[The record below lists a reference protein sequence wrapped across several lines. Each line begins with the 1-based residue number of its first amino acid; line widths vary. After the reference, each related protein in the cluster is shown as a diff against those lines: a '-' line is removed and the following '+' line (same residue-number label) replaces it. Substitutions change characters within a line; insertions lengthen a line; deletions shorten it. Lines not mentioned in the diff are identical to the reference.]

1 MIHCRT
7 TNNISSILTPS
18 PYRFIDKH
26 LSGHLFRETNLD
38 IHYQTCVFLPFRVC
52 LFLGSST
59 INRPSPYPPSSSI
72 KRMILAPLIPMLFLL
87 QLATAAFVETFPIN
101 VYNPSALQF
110 KPFVIYVALDTKRQ
124 LLKFFINTKI
134 YSHLLNDSTDA
145 VITDVDSLTN
155 RYTTLHVDIDFMGK
169 KFVLENLRL
178 CEIIAVKNTSLYEN
192 TPRFTPIIRNDTSA
206 NRSDYLLPTSLPYY
220 YPNGT
225 RINTSLK
232 KRAPPKVSVSTNSTC
247 YSCGPEVDTFLA
259 TSNTSIANYFSN
271 STGHLLQCPLY
282 QNDSIVLYYQADV
295 SDFSRRIG
303 SYTAKFTIVSNG
315 VDPTIIGGARC
326 YVTPIVQ
333 PKSIES
339 LIFFFVL
346 ALLLIANGLNFFIMA
361 FSPDQESS
369 NPFLIEASTICN
381 KRLLEQ
387 LEASTDRIISYLQFA
402 LFMGGLNIQYPG
414 FYQPLIGQIR
424 WCSLLGV
431 NLLNKNYSIPS
442 PQSDNAYI
450 TLNFS
455 GLKSLSLYSSNGFI
469 HYSWQNFMVCL
480 IIWMAIS
487 MLIYQCYIALKLTH
501 LKQKFKVKASKL
513 LRLKKGAKFGDK
525 DLDKDFH
532 SNYSVTRN
540 AWALVGHCLRVF
552 LSTFGFVF
560 LLLTIF
566 MLYSAGT
573 FSTLGF
579 TEEQVILRLNA
590 FDPTFP
596 YDSLIPN
603 QPPNRS
609 LYVISAKNVA
619 GGVVSILLWCGLATF
634 FVSYYLLPIRNWRIR
649 PSANVSRLYTSVKTI
664 ITWAYLYSTYK
675 PGRVHYVLVDLLG
688 VVSALIVVGALQ
700 SSGTVQVVL
709 MIVIEF
715 LQLVMLLVLK
725 PHFLKMTW
733 HSLSWIMRSARL
745 LVALLCI
752 AYIRQLGISES
763 SRTYVAYAQLIIHI
777 LVVAIY
783 VAHLIY
789 CSSLVLRALFKKRR
803 STQLYANKNS
813 SAPESLDNLLVNVE
827 MKNVKPIA
835 PSHWKADG
843 FDNTA
848 SLIANADDEEVDYYR
863 SHTGNMFLN
872 MNATL
877 SQVDIL
883 NKNEYTMESVFADRP
898 TPSTHDYTTREADRI
913 YQIGLSNPNI
923 DPEIRKM
930 WEARERTQSCEQV
943 NPSPVKTTSS
953 FELRS
958 LFHRKKEPTETGFQ
972 VSRPRPLVVKQNI
985 PSDPDE

>member
-1 MIHCRT
+1 MIV
-7 TNNISSILTPS
+7 SLLLIL
-18 PYRFIDKH
+18 
-26 LSGHLFRETNLD
+26 L
-38 IHYQTCVFLPFRVC
+38 
-52 LFLGSST
+52 
-59 INRPSPYPPSSSI
+59 
-72 KRMILAPLIPMLFLL
+72 LL
-87 QLATAAFVETFPIN
+87 QSALAAFVETFPIN
-101 VYNPSALQF
+101 VYNPSAVLF

-134 YSHLLNDSTDA
+134 YSHTLNLSTQA
-145 VITDVDSLTN
+145 VVTDVDPLTN

-178 CEIIAVKNTSLYEN
+178 CEILAVKNTSMYEN
-192 TPRFTPIIRNDTSA
+192 TPRFTPTFRNDSEPE
-206 NRSDYLLPTSLPYY
+206 RSDYQLPTSLPYY
-220 YPNGT
+220 FPNGT
-225 RINTSLK
+225 RVNSTL
-232 KRAPPKVSVSTNSTC
+232 RRRDTPKASVSTNTTC
-247 YSCGPEVDTFLA
+247 FSCGHEVDTFLA
-259 TSNTSIANYFSN
+259 TSNTSISNYFSN

-282 QNDSIVLYYQADV
+282 QNDSLILYYQADV
-295 SDFSRRIG
+295 SDFARRIG

-346 ALLLIANGLNFFIMA
+346 ALLLVANGLNFFIMA

-431 NLLNKNYSIPS
+431 NILNKNYSIPS

-480 IIWMAIS
+480 IIWMAVS

-501 LKQKFKVKASKL
+501 LKLKLKVKASKL
-513 LRLKKGAKFGDK
+513 LRLNKISSKFGDK
-525 DLDKDFH
+525 DLDKDFQ
-532 SNYSVTRN
+532 SNYSVMRN
-540 AWALVGHCLRVF
+540 AWALIGHCLRVF

-566 MLYSAGT
+566 MLYSAGS

-609 LYVISAKNVA
+609 LYVISAKNIA
-619 GGVVSILLWCGLATF
+619 GGVISILLWCGLAIF
-634 FVSYYLLPIRNWRIR
+634 FVSHYLLPLRKWRIR

-675 PGRVHYVLVDLLG
+675 PGRVHFVLVDLLG

-700 SSGTVQVVL
+700 GNGTLQVVL

-715 LQLVMLLVLK
+715 LQLVMLLVLR

-733 HSLSWIMRSARL
+733 HSLSWVMRSARL
-745 LVALLCI
+745 VVALLCI
-752 AYIRQLGISES
+752 AYIRQLGITET
-763 SRTYVAYAQLIIHI
+763 SRTYVAYTQLIIHI
-777 LVVAIY
+777 MVVAIY

-789 CSSLVLRALFKKRR
+789 CVSLVSKALLKKRR
-803 STQLYANKNS
+803 TSHLYANKNS
-813 SAPESLDNLLVNVE
+813 STPESLDNLLVNVE
-827 MKNVKPIA
+827 MKNIKPITT
-835 PSHWKADG
+835 SHWKTHDL
-843 FDNTA
+843 DNTA
-848 SLIANADDEEVDYYR
+848 SLFANVDDEEVDYYR

-883 NKNEYTMESVFADRP
+883 NKNELTMESVFADRP
-898 TPSTHDYTTREADRI
+898 TNSTHDYTTREADRI

-930 WEARERTQSCEQV
+930 WEARERTQTTQQV
-943 NPSPVKTTSS
+943 NPSPVQASTS
-953 FELRS
+953 FEFRS
-958 LFHRKKEPTETGFQ
+958 LFHRKKEPVESGFQ
-972 VSRPRPLVVKQNI
+972 VSRPRPLVVRQNI
-985 PSDPDE
+985 PSHITDDKL